1 MNVALVTP
9 EFYSLIRRSNLASVA
24 ESLAHALIRAGNQV
38 KLFIPRAKS
47 MDADL
52 LLGAIEV
59 GRVTV
64 EDPEEG
70 PIEFAI
76 LETRVKELP
85 VLIFDQPRWFNDRY
99 PYGDDN
105 GPYLDNWHRYALF
118 SRAVLE
124 SLKVLRFTPR
134 VIHCLDWTTGLLPV
148 LHDLEYADRPDN
160 HPAKK
165 AGTWFSIHNLA
176 MQGIF
181 ERDILPRIG
190 IPHSYFQEADGVA
203 LDGKVNFLK
212 AGAEFATVI
221 GTHSLAHAERIRQR
235 DRGHGLEKLFERRKK
250 ELVGIH
256 NGIDYMA
263 WDPTRD
269 PALAANFSATDS
281 DPTKAKLKC
290 KAALQKTLGLDNGPR
305 QPIACLVGRW
315 DADNGFDLLANS
327 FPDILERGVELVILG
342 QGPPE
347 LTQKLKTLETTFA
360 GRVRVI
366 EGFTPHVAH
375 QMMGGA
381 DFLVLPSH
389 YQPSNPMFA
398 IAMRY
403 GVVPLIYKE
412 SGLEDKVVD
421 VAKSDEGT
429 GFHFGPYTTEAL
441 LGGLD
446 DVLAYYKRPADWK
459 GLVKR
464 CLAQDFSWEHTAEEY
479 TRAYRRVTRRARK
492 KRNEL

>member
-9 EFYSLIRRSNLASVA
+9 EFYSLIRRSNLASVS
-24 ESLAHALIRAGNQV
+24 ESLAHALVRAGNQV
-38 KLFIPRAKS
+38 KLFIPRSKG
-47 MDADL
+47 MDPDL
-52 LLGAIEV
+52 LLGALEV
-59 GRVTV
+59 ARVTV
-64 EDPEEG
+64 EDPEDG
-70 PIEFAI
+70 PVEFTV
-76 LETRVKELP
+76 LETRVKDLP
-85 VLIFDQPRWFNDRY
+85 VLIFDQPRLFNDRY
-99 PYGDDN
+99 PYGDDS
-105 GPYLDNWHRYALF
+105 GPYLDNWRRYALF

-124 SLKVLRFTPR
+124 SLAVLRFAPR
-134 VIHCLDWTTGLLPV
+134 VIHCMDWTCGLLPV
-148 LHDLEYADRPDN
+148 IHELDYLDREDN

-176 MQGIF
+176 MQGVF
-181 ERDILPRIG
+181 ERDILPRVG

-221 GTHSLAHAERIRQR
+221 GTHSLAHAERIRQK
-235 DRGHGLEKLFERRKK
+235 DRGHGLEKLFDRRKK

-269 PALAANFSATDS
+269 PALVANFSQTDA

-290 KAALQKTLGLDNGPR
+290 KAALQKSLGLDNGPR
-305 QPIACLVGRW
+305 QPIGCLVGRW

-327 FPDILERGVELVILG
+327 FPDILERGIQLVVLG

-360 GRVRVI
+360 GRIKII
-366 EGFTPHVAH
+366 EGFTPHIAH

-381 DFLVLPSH
+381 DFLILPSH

-403 GVVPLIYKE
+403 GVVPLIYRE
-412 SGLEDKVVD
+412 SGLEDKVVN
-421 VAKSDEGT
+421 VETSKTGT
-429 GFHFGPYTTEAL
+429 GFHFAPYTADGL
-441 LGGLD
+441 LDGLD
-446 DVLAYYKRPADWK
+446 TILAHYKKQADWK
-459 GLVKR
+459 KLVKR
-464 CLAQDFSWEHTAEEY
+464 CLKQDFSWEHTAEEY
-479 TRAYRRVTRRARK
+479 TKAYRRVTRRARK
-492 KRNEL
+492 RRNEL